1 MSFIQSAWNKITG
14 RGDDRKPVR
23 PPTAG
28 KATQS
33 KAGAGPAI
41 AAHSKDA
48 AATSAPGRNKGAA
61 YKNSDH

>member
-14 RGDDRKPVR
+14 RGDHKPAR
-23 PPTAG
+23 PPTTG

-48 AATSAPGRNKGAA
+48 AATSTPSHNPEAA
-61 YKNSDH
+61 YKKSDH

>member
-1 MSFIQSAWNKITG
+1 MSFIQSTWNKITG
-14 RGDDRKPVR
+14 RGDDRKPAR
-23 PPTAG
+23 PPTTG

-48 AATSAPGRNKGAA
+48 AATSSPGQNPEAA
-61 YKNSDH
+61 YKKSDH